1 MRRRPLRA
9 LRRKPKDAESH
20 TCTMGGSMD
29 KTETTTPIVTLT
41 PNAVKEVRRLQEV
54 QGLGQAGLRLGV
66 KGGGCSG
73 LSYTVNFD
81 TEIGP
86 YDQVYEVEDIRVIVD
101 MKSAIYLQGT
111 QLDYHKDLLSGQ
123 FKFSNPNATKS
134 CGCGESFSA

>member
-1 MRRRPLRA
+1 M
-9 LRRKPKDAESH
+9 KDD
-20 TCTMGGSMD
+20 TMD
-29 KTETTTPIVTLT
+29 TTPTTTPIVTLT
-41 PNAVKEVRRLQEV
+41 ANAVKEVKRLQEV
-54 QGLGQAGLRLGV
+54 QGLGGTALRLGV

-81 TEIGP
+81 NEMGP
-86 YDQVYEVEDIRVIVD
+86 YDQVYDTEDIRVIVD

-111 QLDYHKDLLSGQ
+111 QLDYEKDLLSGQ

>member
-1 MRRRPLRA
+1 
-9 LRRKPKDAESH
+9 
-20 TCTMGGSMD
+20 MD
-29 KTETTTPIVTLT
+29 NTQTTTPIVTLT
-41 PNAVKEVRRLQEV
+41 PNAIKEVKRLQEV
-54 QGLGQAGLRLGV
+54 QGLDAAALRLGV

-73 LSYTVNFD
+73 FSYTVNFD
-81 TEIGP
+81 NEVGP
-86 YDQVYEVEDIRVIVD
+86 HDQVYDVEDIRVIVD

>member
-1 MRRRPLRA
+1 
-9 LRRKPKDAESH
+9 
-20 TCTMGGSMD
+20 MD
-29 KTETTTPIVTLT
+29 ETKETTAVTPIVTLT
-41 PNAVKEVRRLQEV
+41 PNAIKEIKRLQEV
-54 QGLGQAGLRLGV
+54 QGIEGAALRLGV

-81 TEIGP
+81 TEVGP
-86 YDQVYEVEDIRVIVD
+86 YDQTYDVADIRIIVD

-111 QLDYHKDLLSGQ
+111 QLDYQKDLVSGQ

>member
-1 MRRRPLRA
+1 M
-9 LRRKPKDAESH
+9 E
-20 TCTMGGSMD
+20 
-29 KTETTTPIVTLT
+29 KTETLTPIVTLT
-41 PNAVKEVRRLQEV
+41 ENAIREVKRLQQV
-54 QGLGQAGLRLGV
+54 QELGGAALRLGV

-81 TEIGP
+81 NEIGP
-86 YDQVYEVEDIRVIVD
+86 YDQVYDVGDIRVIVD